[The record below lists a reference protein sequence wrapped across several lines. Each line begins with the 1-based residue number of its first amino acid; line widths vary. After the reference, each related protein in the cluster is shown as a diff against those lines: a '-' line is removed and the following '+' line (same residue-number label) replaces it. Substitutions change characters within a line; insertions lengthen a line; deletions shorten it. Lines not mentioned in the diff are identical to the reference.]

1 MNLPPFPDDH
11 IPTSPEARRRLIA
24 WGEECARG
32 ELEELRRDA
41 ERYRWLKENAE
52 VKSAGGGIFYYA
64 MMVNKTFPPSA
75 NGKWGSDHADL
86 DAAIDAAR
94 ADGG

>member
-1 MNLPPFPDDH
+1 MNLPPFPDDY

-24 WGEECARG
+24 WGMDCARG

-41 ERYRWLKENAE
+41 ERYRWLRDECGDSTIGAYQHPWDNRRRAWL
-52 VKSAGGGIFYYA
+52 S
-64 MMVNKTFPPSA
+64 
-75 NGKWGSDHADL
+75 GSEL

-94 ADGG
+94 VDEGMGNGDPQG